1 MRRVAGALFA
11 AGLILAAAPSVVFAQ
26 KQLTLLATVADAG
39 AADTGAIDPKDV
51 RVTENGQ
58 PATVVKVEPVQ
69 RVPKLQV
76 LIDNGQGMA
85 ADSIGDLRN
94 GVLAFLQ
101 ALPPTLE
108 VTLITTAPQPRTLE
122 RATTDHAKL
131 VQAVNRLAPDSG
143 GGKFVESLAEAVDRI
158 EKDKQPDVSY
168 TIFSLATNFGDN
180 NARDSDVKKIMERVQ
195 ARRTTVHVALLNRM
209 TGSGQ
214 IQLDLGQAA
223 AGATGGR
230 FEQFNVPNRMLS
242 LLPEFGAQIAKASG
256 PGAKQYRVIVDR
268 PAGATGDL
276 GAVSVGIAGKTLT
289 AVTMEAAPAR
299 R

>member
-1 MRRVAGALFA
+1 MRRMAGTLSLT
-11 AGLILAAAPSVVFAQ
+11 GLILAASSPVHAQ
-26 KQLTLLATVADAG
+26 KQLTLLATVADTG
-39 AADTGAIDPKDV
+39 SPDTRVIEPKDV

-58 PATVVKVEPVQ
+58 PATVIKVEPVQ

-76 LIDNGQGMA
+76 LIDNGQGMP
-85 ADSIGDLRN
+85 ADSIGDLRK
-94 GVLAFLQ
+94 GVLSFLA
-101 ALPPTLE
+101 ALPPALE
-108 VTLITTAPQPRTLE
+108 VTLVTTAPQPRMLE
-122 RATTDHAKL
+122 RATTDHEKL
-131 VQAVNRLAPDSG
+131 VQAVNRLTPDSG
-143 GGKFVESLAEAVDRI
+143 GGKFVESLAEAVDRV

-195 ARRTTVHVALLNRM
+195 ARRTTVHVALLNKM

-242 LLPEFGAQIAKASG
+242 LLPDIGAQIAKASG
-256 PGAKQYRVIVDR
+256 PGAKQYRVIIDR
-268 PAGATGDL
+268 PAGVSGDP
-276 GAVSVGIAGKTLT
+276 GAVSLGIAGKTLT
-289 AVTMEAAPAR
+289 AVTMDAAPAR